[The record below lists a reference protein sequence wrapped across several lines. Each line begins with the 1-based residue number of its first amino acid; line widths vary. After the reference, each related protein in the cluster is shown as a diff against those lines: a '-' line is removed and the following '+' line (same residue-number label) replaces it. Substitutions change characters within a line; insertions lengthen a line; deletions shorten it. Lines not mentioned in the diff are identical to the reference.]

1 MTAALARVRGPGVG
15 TLTLW
20 GGAAFWLVNLAI
32 SLTPVAARY
41 RADERI
47 AYVPMLA
54 AAAVGG
60 LAIAAVVAV
69 VLRRVHG
76 RLWGAG
82 PVLASL
88 LLGGVALVV
97 ATLLVEVPA
106 KLVLPSPDPWRS
118 LLTATIFNVLRIL
131 GLALA
136 VGVRFRAGAPAS

>member
-1 MTAALARVRGPGVG
+1 MTLARLREPGVG

-20 GGAAFWLVNLAI
+20 GGTAFWLVNLAI

-41 RADERI
+41 RSDERI
-47 AYVPMLA
+47 AYVPMLVA
-54 AAAVGG
+54 AAFGG
-60 LAIAAVVAV
+60 LAIAASVAV

-82 PVLASL
+82 PVMSSL
-88 LLGGVALVV
+88 LLGGVTLVV
-97 ATLLVEVPA
+97 ATLLIEVPA

-118 LLTATIFNVLRIL
+118 LLTGTIFNVLRIL

-136 VGVRFRAGAPAS
+136 IGGRYRAGARSS